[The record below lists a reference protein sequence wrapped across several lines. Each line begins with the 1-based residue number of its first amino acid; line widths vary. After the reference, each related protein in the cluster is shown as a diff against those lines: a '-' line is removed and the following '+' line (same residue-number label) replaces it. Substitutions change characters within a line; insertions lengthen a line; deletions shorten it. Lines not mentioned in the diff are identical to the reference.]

1 MLTTTFGSR
10 DCLYT
15 KNQASG
21 RDAYKYVCPLTD
33 FEIREKH
40 HSLLESHIIAI
51 SYDGYGLDPITLK
64 PVRDSAEYNRRLEV
78 VLDSAI
84 HGVKSGSYDRIMIFI
99 HGGLNSYSSS
109 VERAISLTDS
119 MSKDK
124 VYPIFI
130 IWNSEGLSSYW
141 EHIWK
146 VRQGRVNQYAFFRG
160 LELPFVVASDVLT
173 GLARSPV
180 VISSNVWTD
189 VKTMFKTFDANSD
202 TVYLKMRNPGPGR
215 AAMDLHKGEDSIGG
229 WNKFGK
235 FLNYSLTIPFRWGS
249 DPIID
254 AFGTPDWNIMLRR
267 TNTLFRTNDEFDIRK
282 IREDGGKMEIHMRSE
297 ASGAL
302 SWAMRMLAAKVAGD
316 TTIRMDL
323 IGHSMGAI
331 VANKVLA
338 NFPELRFRNI
348 VYMAAAC
355 RVRDFNEYV
364 VPYLKYHGGKDPSA
378 PRSPIHFY
386 NLTLHPLAERREA
399 NFSLCGF
406 DFFQRGSLLEWID
419 NFFSGP
425 NNTEERTLG
434 KYENIYQSL
443 HMIPEDIRPQ
453 VTIKTFGVGRI
464 HPRAPQKHGSFS
476 NFPFWRTEF
485 WNTKPADTAL
495 IREIPDPNRN
505 RLIFPPNI

>member
-1 MLTTTFGSR
+1 
-10 DCLYT
+10 
-15 KNQASG
+15 
-21 RDAYKYVCPLTD
+21 
-33 FEIREKH
+33 
-40 HSLLESHIIAI
+40 
-51 SYDGYGLDPITLK
+51 
-64 PVRDSAEYNRRLEV
+64 
-78 VLDSAI
+78 
-84 HGVKSGSYDRIMIFI
+84 
-99 HGGLNSYSSS
+99 
-109 VERAISLTDS
+109 
-119 MSKDK
+119 
-124 VYPIFI
+124 
-130 IWNSEGLSSYW
+130 
-141 EHIWK
+141 
-146 VRQGRVNQYAFFRG
+146 
-160 LELPFVVASDVLT
+160 
-173 GLARSPV
+173 
-180 VISSNVWTD
+180 
-189 VKTMFKTFDANSD
+189 
-202 TVYLKMRNPGPGR
+202 
-215 AAMDLHKGEDSIGG
+215 MDLHKGEDSIGG

-364 VPYLKYHGGKDPSA
+364 VPYLKYHGGKDPST